1 METWGRHASPGRPSD
16 PRLRADWKD
25 FKENYA
31 HEYNLGVDG
40 ALTITDG
47 VKIYRI
53 AEGFM
58 RKPEMSVYSIGEN

>member
-1 METWGRHASPGRPSD
+1 LGGSSGYGFSYKTTS
-16 PRLRADWKD
+16 WKD